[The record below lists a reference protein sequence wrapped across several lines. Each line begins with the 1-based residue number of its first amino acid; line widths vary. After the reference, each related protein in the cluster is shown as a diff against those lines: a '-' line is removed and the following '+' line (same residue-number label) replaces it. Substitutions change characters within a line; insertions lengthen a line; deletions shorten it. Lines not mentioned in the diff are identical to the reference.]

1 MAAIETA
8 KAIQT
13 LLQDYGAEN
22 DSLNAFIKEAEELP
36 SSQTLDEYNSLV
48 EDYQNASSYENIVS
62 SAEAILEF
70 YNGHKEELSQ
80 KANEMAKL
88 DATLE
93 DFRKLNDLYEQL
105 ESEIEDGEL

>member
-13 LLQDYGAEN
+13 LLQDYGVEN
-22 DSLNAFIKEAEELP
+22 DSLNAFVKEAEELP
-36 SSQTLDEYNSLV
+36 SGKTLDEYNSLV

-70 YNGHKEELSQ
+70 YNAHKEELSH
-80 KANEMAKL
+80 KASEMAKL
-88 DATLE
+88 DATMD

-105 ESEIEDGEL
+105 DSELENGEL

>member
-13 LLQDYGAEN
+13 LLQDYGMEN
-22 DSLNAFIKEAEELP
+22 DSLNAFVKEAEELP
-36 SSQTLDEYNSLV
+36 SAQTLDEYNSLV
-48 EDYQNASSYENIVS
+48 EDYQNATSYESIIS

-70 YNGHKEELSQ
+70 YNAHREELSQ

-88 DATLE
+88 DATMD
-93 DFRKLNDLYEQL
+93 DFRKLNALYEQL
-105 ESEIEDGEL
+105 DSEIEDGYI

>member
-8 KAIQT
+8 RAIQT
-13 LLQDYGAEN
+13 LLQDYGTEN
-22 DSLNAFIKEAEELP
+22 DSLNAFVKEAEELP
-36 SSQTLDEYNSLV
+36 SGQTLDEYNNLV
-48 EDYQNASSYENIVS
+48 EDYQNATSYESIVS

-88 DATLE
+88 DATMD
-93 DFRKLNDLYEQL
+93 DFRKLNALYEQL
-105 ESEIEDGEL
+105 DSEIEDGYI

>member
-13 LLQDYGAEN
+13 LLQDYGVGN
-22 DSLNAFIKEAEELP
+22 DSLNAFLKEAEELP
-36 SSQTLDEYNSLV
+36 SGRTLDEYNSLV
-48 EDYQNASSYENIVS
+48 EDYQNATSYETIVS

-88 DATLE
+88 DATMD
-93 DFRKLNDLYEQL
+93 DFRKLNALYEQL
-105 ESEIEDGEL
+105 DSEIEDGYI

>member
-1 MAAIETA
+1 MAAVDTA
-8 KAIQT
+8 KAIQG
-13 LLQDYGAEN
+13 LLQDYGTEN

-36 SSQTLDEYNSLV
+36 SGKTLDEYNSLV
-48 EDYQNASSYENIVS
+48 EDYQNANSYENIVS

-88 DATLE
+88 DATLD

-105 ESEIEDGEL
+105 ESDFESGDI

>member
-13 LLQDYGAEN
+13 LLQDYGMEN
-22 DSLNAFIKEAEELP
+22 DSLNAFVKEAEELP
-36 SSQTLDEYNSLV
+36 SGQTLDEYNNLV
-48 EDYQNASSYENIVS
+48 EDYQNATSYESIVS

-88 DATLE
+88 DATMD
-93 DFRKLNDLYEQL
+93 DFRKLNALYEKL
-105 ESEIEDGEL
+105 DSEIEDGYI